1 MTHLPQN
8 LVDAPYGPHQDFII
22 NGSFDVNQRGAVLST
37 STLYQVA
44 DRHIADCSNVADTG
58 FSQELRDFAIGFSDV
73 PNSPEKYMRINF
85 NGTAAN
91 AASHWV
97 TYGYRIDR
105 PLRFVNGVWTYDLWV
120 RPQANMAVGMETRM
134 GAGSGNPADN
144 IAMINPQIFPLTGGV
159 WQRLPIKITTPIWT
173 PASVGVGARLN
184 LVLALSL
191 GTDFSGG
198 GNYVGAQDG
207 YLDIAETSFT
217 PGDNRKLPV
226 IKAPRDVDAELL
238 RCLPYFQTSYDTA
251 AVGSAGSPNGKVL
264 WYVENGAVSGNYAPI
279 EFKGLM
285 RMQPAITL
293 YEPYTG
299 TQGYLRNKNDETS
312 LVADA
317 VGISQRGALVRPGS
331 SAGID
336 TGDQLEVHWAASA
349 EI

>member
-37 STLYQVA
+37 STLYRVA
-44 DRHIADCSNVADTG
+44 DRHVADCSNAVDTG

-73 PNSPEKYMRINF
+73 PNSPEKYMRVNF
-85 NGTAAN
+85 AGTTAN

-120 RPQANMAVGMETRM
+120 RPQANMSVGIETRM
-134 GAGSGNPADN
+134 EAQNGNPADN
-144 IAMINPQIFPLTGGV
+144 IAMIDPQIFPLTGGI
-159 WQRLPIKITTPIWT
+159 WKRLPIKITTPVWT
-173 PASVGVGARLN
+173 PASVGVEARLN

-191 GTDFSGG
+191 GTDFAGG

-217 PGDNRKLPV
+217 PGDNRHLPV
-226 IKAPRDVDAELL
+226 IKAPRDPQADLQRCKPFYQLFNEGLCGSVVAADRILVFGDFEVEMRADPGLVLL
-238 RCLPYFQTSYDTA
+238 DNSPSFFDMIDRVSVNGVGCTVHSSSLNSKGVNYINLLGFSGA
-251 AVGSAGSPNGKVL
+251 AVGNILRPNNANV
-264 WYVENGAVSGNYAPI
+264 PI
-279 EFKGLM
+279 FGF
-285 RMQPAITL
+285 
-293 YEPYTG
+293 
-299 TQGYLRNKNDETS
+299 D
-312 LVADA
+312 
-317 VGISQRGALVRPGS
+317 
-331 SAGID
+331 
-336 TGDQLEVHWAASA
+336 A